1 MPPPFFRIK
10 NPIDDFQDIL
20 PDRRP
25 LDHAFAKDMPPL
37 KPWGYAEKSTPRGLF
52 PKKKALGGASFPR
65 DGQVLWPDRNLRGPP
80 LFKAPA
86 LRHKG
91 QSPDGGR
98 PVTLP

>member
-10 NPIDDFQDIL
+10 NPIADFQDIL

-52 PKKKALGGASFPR
+52 PKKKAPGGHRSLEMGRSF
-65 DGQVLWPDRNLRGPP
+65 GPIGT
-80 LFKAPA
+80 F
-86 LRHKG
+86 
-91 QSPDGGR
+91 GGR
-98 PVTLP
+98 PSLRRPP